1 MDEVGCQHR
10 ADETDGAEY
19 ADGRELLHGVHA
31 FDGHRVVGH
40 GVHEG
45 DGGHEEGD
53 AQAVQDE
60 QGCELDGRAG
70 AHAVEAGP
78 GHEEAGE
85 AVAQGKDPLGF
96 HFLVGDDAHQRGHE
110 NGDDALH
117 GEEPLD
123 LAPETDVAQIASQGG
138 EVGPPDGKLQE
149 QHQNELEGYGFDFH
163 FGVWFDYRFR
173 NTITQ
178 KYEKIRNFDR
188 LKENRCSRSSS
199 QPGIPGPPPARA

>member
-1 MDEVGCQHR
+1 MWTKLVASIEQMKPTVPNTRMGGNSFTGSMPST
-10 ADETDGAEY
+10 AIAY
-19 ADGRELLHGVHA
+19 
-31 FDGHRVVGH
+31 
-40 GVHEG
+40 EG
-45 DGGHEEGD
+45 DRGHEESD

-60 QGCELDGRAG
+60 QGSELDGRSG

-123 LAPETDVAQIASQGG
+123 LASETDVAQIASQGG

-163 FGVWFDYRFR
+163 LSVWFDYRFR
-173 NTITQ
+173 IGLIFISVYGLIIVSGSQSHKNTKKSVTLT
-178 KYEKIRNFDR
+178 D
-188 LKENRCSRSSS
+188 
-199 QPGIPGPPPARA
+199 